1 MSGPSFRCRPAGGSS
16 QESLLIIAK
25 IQLECEY
32 HGGGLVLV
40 LAGAAPPAPATFLA
54 VIVCCESGHGH
65 WHQAGPSSNI
75 LTPKFQGDWR
85 EDSRHRDTAEL
96 LPCAAAFLQG
106 TKTSGEGRGAVLG
119 GGGDSKWLISISLW
133 SLEDNDV
140 LAAGTNTVTRC
151 SGHVVLTKDRKQS
164 K

>member
-1 MSGPSFRCRPAGGSS
+1 MELFQALVDTETRPSCSP
-16 QESLLIIAK
+16 
-25 IQLECEY
+25 
-32 HGGGLVLV
+32 
-40 LAGAAPPAPATFLA
+40 
-54 VIVCCESGHGH
+54 
-65 WHQAGPSSNI
+65 
-75 LTPKFQGDWR
+75 
-85 EDSRHRDTAEL
+85 
-96 LPCAAAFLQG
+96 AAFLQA